1 MFVFVASKEKHT
13 QEEVSKEV
21 SKIIKHKKVV
31 HKMELHIKKKQS
43 QVERSSR
50 YYHFNDC

>member
-13 QEEVSKEV
+13 QEEVSK
-21 SKIIKHKKVV
+21 KIIKHKKVV